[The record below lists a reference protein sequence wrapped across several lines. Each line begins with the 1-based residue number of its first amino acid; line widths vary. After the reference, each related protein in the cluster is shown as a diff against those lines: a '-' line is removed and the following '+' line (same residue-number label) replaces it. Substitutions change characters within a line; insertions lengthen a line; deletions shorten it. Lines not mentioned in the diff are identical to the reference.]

1 MPRRSDNRRT
11 LSVFGGVDPIAVLLY
26 VALTLVG
33 LVAIISATWEDGAEN
48 IFSFR
53 HEYMK
58 QLMWIGVAW
67 AVGLVVLLLDVSLW
81 HKLAYYLY
89 GAGILALVATLLFGR
104 EVNGATAWLDF
115 GGVRLQTMELAKIAI
130 AIALARLMSEF
141 SFSIARV
148 GDLFKVAVLL
158 LVPMGIAVL
167 QNDTGSGLV
176 LCSFL
181 FVLYREGLNKWICLP
196 VIFVAVLVI
205 LSFLI
210 TPTVLTVVLIL
221 FFTGFAMMMGV
232 PPRVGARY
240 IAALLLSSTLL
251 WVLLEALLAEGFA
264 FNNALL
270 ICTVLSMAG
279 VLAYAYKSKLRNLY
293 VLVAIFF
300 LSIAYLPTS
309 NVVFNSVLKEHQR
322 NRIETFLGVREDA
335 RGADYN
341 VNQSKI
347 AIGSGGLFGKGY
359 LQGSQIRYGFVP
371 EKHTDFIFCTIGE
384 ETGFLGCAVVLTLI
398 CMLILRLM
406 RMGDRQND
414 AFGRI
419 YCYCVAAIFLFHTL
433 VNVGMTIG
441 LMPVMGIPL
450 PFISYGGSS
459 LVAFTIMIFIAFA
472 LDASTR
478 KELPSYGSL

>member
-1 MPRRSDNRRT
+1 MARRSDNRKV
-11 LSVFGGVDPIAVLLY
+11 LSVFGGVDPVAVMLY
-26 VALTLVG
+26 MALMLVG
-33 LVAIISATWEDGAEN
+33 LAAITSATWDEESAN

-58 QLMWIGVAW
+58 QVMWIGVAW
-67 AVGLVVLLLDVSLW
+67 VVGLVVLLLDVSIW

-89 GAGILALVATLLFGR
+89 GAGLVALVATLMFGAT
-104 EVNGATAWLDF
+104 VNGATAWLRF
-115 GGVRLQTMELAKIAI
+115 GGVQIQTMEFAKIAI

-141 SFSIARV
+141 YFSISKP
-148 GDLFKVAVLL
+148 GDLFKVAMLL

-196 VIFVAVLVI
+196 IIFIAVLII

-210 TPTVLTVVLIL
+210 TPTVLTMVLIL
-221 FFTGFAMMMGV
+221 FFTGSAIMMGV
-232 PPRVGARY
+232 PAKAGVRY
-240 IAALLLSSTLL
+240 VAAVLLASTLL
-251 WVLLEALLAEGFA
+251 WSLLDALCKEGFL
-264 FNNALL
+264 FSNALL
-270 ICTVLSMAG
+270 ICTVLSMA
-279 VLAYAYKSKLRNLY
+279 A
-293 VLVAIFF
+293 VLVYGYRTKVRSLFVLVGIFF

-309 NVVFNSVLKEHQR
+309 SAVFNSVLKEHQR

-335 RGADYN
+335 AADYN
-341 VNQSKI
+341 VIQSKI
-347 AIGSGGLFGKGY
+347 AIGSGGFFGKGY

-384 ETGFLGCAVVLTLI
+384 ETGFVGCAVVLAII
-398 CMLILRLM
+398 CALILRLM
-406 RMGDRQND
+406 RMGDRQQD
-414 AFGRI
+414 AFGRV

-478 KELPSYGSL
+478 KELPSYNRL